1 MLYPLQVS
9 PKTVMDL
16 QPGYLHNVLLPLLQ
30 QCAVLSD
37 LLLQPGLDAQ
47 QHLVLL
53 VLALHLAADAG
64 QLLLYG
70 VNLPLDLLQQAAVAR
85 FGFCQGVLQRVFLGE
100 ERQEGSTG
108 ALRPLPDEG
117 ASRPRAS
124 RPRAALPQYRAE
136 LRLQFDL
143 QVLHF
148 ASQFRELVA
157 ACLDVLA
164 AGSDLPVDFFDLQE
178 QSTKHTGS

>member
-16 QPGYLHNVLLPLLQ
+16 QPGYLHNVLLSLLQ

-64 QLLLYG
+64 QLLLQG
-70 VNLPLDLLQQAAVAR
+70 ADHALDLLQLHVVATFR
-85 FGFCQGVLQRVFLGE
+85 VFQVGLQRV
-100 ERQEGSTG
+100 
-108 ALRPLPDEG
+108 
-117 ASRPRAS
+117 
-124 RPRAALPQYRAE
+124 
-136 LRLQFDL
+136 DL
-143 QVLHF
+143 QMGKKNAEV
-148 ASQFRELVA
+148 
-157 ACLDVLA
+157 
-164 AGSDLPVDFFDLQE
+164 
-178 QSTKHTGS
+178 TGMCQV